1 VGPARLGDVQRVPQ
15 GFHDFVVVRQRA
27 LLHTARLL
35 TGEQHLAEDLVQAAL
50 ERVWPRW
57 ERIVAD
63 GDPYAYVRKVLVNTY
78 ASWWRRRW
86 RDEQP
91 TAELPEPAASI
102 DDYANCDLR
111 DAILRVL
118 PQLPPRQRAV
128 LVLRFH
134 DDLTEAATADVL
146 GCSVGTVKSQ
156 TAKALGRLRTL
167 DDPRVAELDR

>member
-1 VGPARLGDVQRVPQ
+1 MFREPQ

-27 LLHTARLL
+27 LLHTAWLL
-35 TGEQHLAEDLVQAAL
+35 TNDQYLAEDLVQAAL

-57 ERIVAD
+57 ERIVVD

-78 ASWWRRRW
+78 ASWWQRRW

-91 TAELPEPAASI
+91 TAEVPDTAAAI
-102 DDYANCDLR
+102 DDYETSDLR

-128 LVLRFH
+128 LVLRYN
-134 DDLTEAATADVL
+134 DDLTEAATADAL
-146 GCSVGTVKSQ
+146 GCSIGTVKSQ
-156 TAKALGRLRTL
+156 TAKALERLRLL
-167 DDPRVAELDR
+167 DDPRVAERDL